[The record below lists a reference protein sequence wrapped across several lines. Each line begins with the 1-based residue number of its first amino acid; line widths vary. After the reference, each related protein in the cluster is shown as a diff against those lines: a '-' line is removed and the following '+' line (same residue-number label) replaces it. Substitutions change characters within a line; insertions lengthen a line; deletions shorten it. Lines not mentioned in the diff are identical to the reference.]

1 MIERVLLSLTVGAA
15 LMAAVCNSVLAP
27 ELTGFV
33 VLAQG
38 GDVDSITP
46 LILTPRRGEI
56 EITVSMRT
64 PCDSYTAA
72 GTLSQTADTLSL
84 AVLGSFAGQCPFD
97 VVGNLI
103 YRATIREVPPGN
115 YRLRVVHEWSEGGWV
130 PETAVDRTVTVY

>member
-15 LMAAVCNSVLAP
+15 LMAAACNSVLAP

-33 VLAQG
+33 VLAQS

-46 LILTPRRGEI
+46 LVLAPRRGEI
-56 EITVSMRT
+56 EITASMRT

-97 VVGNLI
+97 IVGNLI
-103 YRATIREVPPGN
+103 YRAKIQGLAAGA
-115 YRLRVVHEWSEGGWV
+115 YRLVVRHEWPDGGWA
-130 PETAVDRTVTVY
+130 PEIAVDRIVRVH